1 MDEKISLEAIALY
14 GDTYAEKV
22 VKGFFAGK
30 DQITGK
36 EILSLCNVQQI
47 NLFVIREIF
56 RAWKE
61 ETKKQKSIFFDN
73 EHPEVKEALQNY
85 MSIVSNHIL
94 IDQSYFT
101 PLLKKATSQSLLLI
115 FNPYDFYSMVIT
127 GINNKLD
134 VASFR
139 EELKYIK
146 VNKAPLERMLQKL
159 EEKNVRELPGNE
171 AFAILDEILEEV
183 NFTPEDVDGYIAKFS
198 EVVPLNPE
206 RFYVARP
213 NENVK
218 NTTATPPPSPPSP
231 PSPPAV
237 PQPRQ
242 EPVASVNEQVNTSRP
257 QAVMDNL
264 GKISRIKDH
273 LSINQKFMFT
283 KVLFYGDFDS
293 FSRAIEDIDQLPD
306 MKAAVNY
313 LERHSSAW
321 DRDSKEFHEFMEM
334 IERRFA

>member
-14 GDTYAEKV
+14 GDSYADKV

-36 EILSLCNVQQI
+36 EILSLCNVQQV

-56 RAWKE
+56 KTWKE
-61 ETKKQKSIFFDN
+61 ETRKQKSVYFDN
-73 EHPEVKEALQNY
+73 DHPEVKEALQNY

-94 IDQSYFT
+94 IDQPYFA
-101 PLLKKATSQSLLLI
+101 PLLKKATSQSLLVI
-115 FNPYDFYSMVIT
+115 FNPYDFFSMVIT
-127 GINNKLD
+127 GMNNKLD
-134 VASFR
+134 VAAFR
-139 EELKYIK
+139 EEMKYIK
-146 VNKAPLERMLQKL
+146 VNRAPLERMLQKL

-183 NFTPEDVDGYIAKFS
+183 NFTPEDVEEYIRKFS

-206 RFYVARP
+206 RFYIPRQPDIVVINKTP
-213 NENVK
+213 
-218 NTTATPPPSPPSP
+218 TATTPPPVQATSSAA
-231 PSPPAV
+231 PAK
-237 PQPRQ
+237 QTA
-242 EPVASVNEQVNTSRP
+242 ASVNEHVNSSRQ

-264 GKISRIKDH
+264 GKISKIKDH

-293 FSRAIEDIDQLPD
+293 FSRAIDDIDQLPD
-306 MKAAVNY
+306 MKSAVSY
-313 LERHSSAW
+313 LEKHSSSW

>member
-14 GDTYAEKV
+14 GDTYADKV
-22 VKGFFAGK
+22 VKGFFSGK

-36 EILSLCNVQQI
+36 EILGLCNVHQV
-47 NLFVIREIF
+47 NLFVLKEIF
-56 RAWKE
+56 KAWKE
-61 ETKKQKSIFFDN
+61 ETKKQKSIYFDN
-73 EHPEVKEALQNY
+73 DHPEVKEALQSY
-85 MSIVSNHIL
+85 MSVVSNHIL

-101 PLLKKATSQSLLLI
+101 PLLKKATSQSLLVI

-127 GINNKLD
+127 GINNKLE
-134 VASFR
+134 VATFR

-146 VNKAPLERMLQKL
+146 VNRGPLERMLQKL

-183 NFTPEDVDGYIAKFS
+183 NFTPEDVEEYIRKFS
-198 EVVPLNPE
+198 EVAPLNPE
-206 RFYVARP
+206 RFYVPRQP
-213 NENVK
+213 EGVK
-218 NTTATPPPSPPSP
+218 NNNVAPPSPVAH
-231 PSPPAV
+231 PATKH
-237 PQPRQ
+237 
-242 EPVASVNEQVNTSRP
+242 ESVASVNEHVNTSRQ

-264 GKISRIKDH
+264 GKISKIRDH

-293 FSRAIEDIDQLPD
+293 FSRAIDDIDQLGD
-306 MKAAVNY
+306 MKSAVSY
-313 LERHSSAW
+313 LEKHSSSW

>member
-14 GDTYAEKV
+14 GDTYADKV
-22 VKGFFAGK
+22 VKGFFSGK

-36 EILSLCNVQQI
+36 EILALCNVHQV
-47 NLFVIREIF
+47 NLFVLREIF
-56 RAWKE
+56 KAWKE
-61 ETKKQKSIFFDN
+61 ETKKQKSVYFDN

-85 MSIVSNHIL
+85 MSVVSNHIL
-94 IDQSYFT
+94 VDQSYFT
-101 PLLKKATSQSLLLI
+101 PLLKKAASQSLLVI

-127 GINNKLD
+127 GMNNKLD
-134 VASFR
+134 VAAFK

-146 VNKAPLERMLQKL
+146 VNRGPLEKMLQKL

-171 AFAILDEILEEV
+171 AFAILDEILDEV
-183 NFTPEDVDGYIAKFS
+183 NFTPDDVEEYIRKFS
-198 EVVPLNPE
+198 EVAPLNPE
-206 RFYVARP
+206 RFYVPRLP
-213 NENVK
+213 EGVRNN
-218 NTTATPPPSPPSP
+218 NATPQPSVAQ
-231 PSPPAV
+231 PAAKHETV
-237 PQPRQ
+237 T
-242 EPVASVNEQVNTSRP
+242 SVNEHVNTSRQ

-264 GKISRIKDH
+264 GKISKIKDH

-293 FSRAIEDIDQLPD
+293 FSRAIDDIDQLAD
-306 MKAAVNY
+306 MKSAVTY
-313 LERHSSAW
+313 LERHSSSW

>member
-14 GDTYAEKV
+14 GDAYADKV
-22 VKGFFAGK
+22 VKGFFSGR

-36 EILSLCNVQQI
+36 EILALCNVQQV
-47 NLFVIREIF
+47 NLFVIKEIF
-56 RAWKE
+56 KAWKE
-61 ETKKQKSIFFDN
+61 ETKKQKSVYFDN

-85 MSIVSNHIL
+85 MSVVSNHIL
-94 IDQSYFT
+94 VDQSYFT
-101 PLLKKATSQSLLLI
+101 PMLKKATSQSLLVI

-134 VASFR
+134 VTAFR

-146 VNKAPLERMLQKL
+146 VNRGPLEKMLQKL

-183 NFTPEDVDGYIAKFS
+183 NFTPEDVEEYIRKFS

-206 RFYVARP
+206 RFYIPRQP
-213 NENVK
+213 EGVK
-218 NTTATPPPSPPSP
+218 INTAPQPSPPP
-231 PSPPAV
+231 V
-237 PQPRQ
+237 QPTAKQ
-242 EPVASVNEQVNTSRP
+242 ESVASVNDHVNTSRQ

-264 GKISRIKDH
+264 GKISKIRDH

-293 FSRAIEDIDQLPD
+293 FSRAIDDIDQLSD
-306 MKAAVNY
+306 MKSAVTY